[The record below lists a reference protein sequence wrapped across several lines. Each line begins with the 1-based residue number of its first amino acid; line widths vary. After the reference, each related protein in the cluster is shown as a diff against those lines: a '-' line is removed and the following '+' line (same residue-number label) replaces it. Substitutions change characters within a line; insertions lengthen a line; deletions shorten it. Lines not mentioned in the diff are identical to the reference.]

1 MPVFTINLQLDG
13 GNRTVVLDLDPE
25 LPNEKTI
32 LKWLQNGSLY
42 EPDVSLATL
51 RILREGDLAVD
62 VGANVG
68 FFTTLMGTIVGAG
81 GRVVSIEPDPHSL
94 LRLRNNLALNQLE
107 TVSVIDVAASDSAE
121 EVCFYLNSDDSGGNA
136 LWNPGE
142 FPGNLRSQANPQMI
156 RMQAT
161 TIDAEIERLGSGIP
175 RLIKIDTEGAEHRVL
190 AGARTLLTDRKVP
203 FIIAELHE
211 FGLEKMN
218 SSQQALRQFMEGFG
232 YSTFGLYFDGALPK
246 LIPAGSH
253 LVAPHIINI
262 LFSTPEELGKLWPT
276 VPFDPAAAA
285 KPRQ

>member
-1 MPVFTINLQLDG
+1 LP
-13 GNRTVVLDLDPE
+13 GNAP
-25 LPNEKTI
+25 LPSFYRNM
-32 LKWLQNGSLY
+32 
-42 EPDVSLATL
+42 
-51 RILREGDLAVD
+51 RILANYPFPDAEALVETACVFARRFAHDQRFAKAVSAPLPD
-62 VGANVG
+62 HDWTSAR
-68 FFTTLMGTIVGAG
+68 LIC
-81 GRVVSIEPDPHSL
+81 SIS
-94 LRLRNNLALNQLE
+94 
-107 TVSVIDVAASDSAE
+107 
-121 EVCFYLNSDDSGGNA
+121 
-136 LWNPGE
+136 
-142 FPGNLRSQANPQMI
+142 
-156 RMQAT
+156 MQAT

-262 LFSTPEELGKLWPT
+262 LFSTPEELGKRWPT
-276 VPFDPAAAA
+276 VPFDPAARVQ
-285 KPRQ
+285 PRQ